1 MVNQLTMQRSVD
13 AGLAYIISI
22 ENQAMNNTNTAA
34 RLVMDKA
41 QEAQQALLVARTITA
56 FTVEQR
62 YLINTAAYEANAEI
76 ESTRLQ
82 TIKMIEEL
90 AMQGKLLA
98 NIARN
103 SLIQLRSIGIYN
115 QIAAPT
121 IRRNLQTYR
130 NEMEKRAE
138 ELNKILKIYN
148 SNVDAAVCRMSIGPN
163 GEKGCD
169 AFPTPGPLP
178 LP

>member
-103 SLIQLRSIGIYN
+103 SLIQLR
-115 QIAAPT
+115 
-121 IRRNLQTYR
+121 
-130 NEMEKRAE
+130 
-138 ELNKILKIYN
+138 IYN